1 MKKGLN
7 AVTLAGAAVLAC
19 IVALVTVLGVRASR
33 NGLAAAERGSP
44 GETEEAQVS
53 TLTAEQEPLSVP
65 PDEVDDSSEEETPY
79 EEEPTTKIDTL
90 SETSKKIPETAPS
103 TAAQKIEAESAGRE
117 STAKKVAET
126 IAKTTEIA
134 IGNTEVEVVV
144 EEDATIPV
152 LNDSDTKKGVAPAA
166 SSTPDESLPNDMY
179 FTGLYRMGYDV
190 IGPKEFI
197 YNDDTSPNCTQR
209 KFGYNVL
216 YDAGAKLIDFSIETS
231 RIKFNY
237 DNKEYMV
244 QLWKGQY
251 ISGEIGTVG
260 GEIGYYTR
268 PAGTKSA
275 VGHYNCADE
284 SDWLYMELTVFW
296 DEDGDGS
303 YEPQLT
309 RKYAKHWWETGY
321 VDGQLK
327 NPKDSSPLRLLQR
340 VTFKDE
346 EQATL
351 FEQALVK
358 AGFRSVSEFNPTV
371 KDTCKRYGKDV
382 IYVWQDVR

>member
-7 AVTLAGAAVLAC
+7 AVALAGAAVLAC

-33 NGLAAAERGSP
+33 NGLAAAEKGSP
-44 GETEEAQVS
+44 GETNEAAVS
-53 TLTAEQEPLSVP
+53 ILTALQESTDSSLS
-65 PDEVDDSSEEETPY
+65 EEDDS
-79 EEEPTTKIDTL
+79 L
-90 SETSKKIPETAPS
+90 SEDITAAEELTTRVDTVKESSKKAPETVTS
-103 TAAQKIEAESAGRE
+103 TTAAKLEEKTSGKE
-117 STAKKVAET
+117 STAKKIAET

-134 IGNTEVEVVV
+134 VGNSEVEVVV
-144 EEDATIPV
+144 EKDVTIPV
-152 LNDSDTKKGVAPAA
+152 LNDSDTKKGSAPAA
-166 SSTPDESLPNDMY
+166 SSTPDSSLPNDMY
-179 FTGLYRMGYDV
+179 FTGLYRQGYDV

-197 YNDDTSPNCTQR
+197 YNDDTSPDCTQR

-251 ISGEIGTVG
+251 ISGDIGTVG
-260 GEIGYYTR
+260 GEVGFYTR
-268 PAGTKSA
+268 PVGAKSA
-275 VGHYNCADE
+275 IGHYNCADE

-296 DEDGDGS
+296 DEDGNGT

-327 NPKDSSPLRLLQR
+327 NRKDSSPLRLLQR

>member
-33 NGLAAAERGSP
+33 NGLAAEERGSP
-44 GETEEAQVS
+44 SGPDNAEVTALLTEQTSQEDFFFEDDTPVTEKTEDFTETTTRVNTLSQETTKQQTTTSAPAQSKLEAETE
-53 TLTAEQEPLSVP
+53 
-65 PDEVDDSSEEETPY
+65 
-79 EEEPTTKIDTL
+79 
-90 SETSKKIPETAPS
+90 
-103 TAAQKIEAESAGRE
+103 GRE
-117 STAKKVAET
+117 STAKKIAET
-126 IAKTTEIA
+126 VAKTTELA
-134 IGNTEVEVVV
+134 IGNTEVDVVV
-144 EEDATIPV
+144 DKDVTIPV
-152 LNDSDTKKGVAPAA
+152 LNDSDTKKGAAPVA

-179 FTGLYRMGYDV
+179 FTGLHRLGYQV

-216 YDAGAKLIDFSIETS
+216 YDAGAKLIDFSIDTS
-231 RIKFNY
+231 RIKFTY
-237 DNKEYMV
+237 DNKEYMI

-251 ISGEIGTVG
+251 ISGDIGTVG
-260 GEIGYYTR
+260 GEVGIYTR
-268 PAGTKSA
+268 PVGTKSA
-275 VGHYNCADE
+275 VGHYSCADE
-284 SDWLYMELTVFW
+284 SDWLFMELTIFW
-296 DEDGDGS
+296 DENSDGN
-303 YEPQLT
+303 YLPQLT

-327 NPKDSSPLRLLQR
+327 NRKDSSPLRILQR
-340 VTFKDE
+340 ITFKDE

-358 AGFRSVSEFNPTV
+358 AGFRTVSEFNPTV
-371 KDTCKRYGKDV
+371 KDTCKRYGKDL

>member
-33 NGLAAAERGSP
+33 NGLAAAEKGSP
-44 GETEEAQVS
+44 LETGEAQVTVLTTGQEES
-53 TLTAEQEPLSVP
+53 SPISDEEDGTLTDEPV
-65 PDEVDDSSEEETPY
+65 T
-79 EEEPTTKIDTL
+79 EEEPTTRVDTL
-90 SETSKKIPETAPS
+90 QETTAKPAPV
-103 TAAQKIEAESAGRE
+103 TTTVKEKIEEETKGKE
-117 STAKKVAET
+117 STAKKIAET
-126 IAKTTEIA
+126 VAKTTELA

-144 EEDATIPV
+144 EKDVTIPV
-152 LNDSDTKKGVAPAA
+152 LNDSDTKKGKAPAA

-197 YNDDTSPNCTQR
+197 YNDDTSPDCTQR

-237 DNKEYMV
+237 DNKEYMF

-251 ISGEIGTVG
+251 ISGDIGTVG
-260 GEIGYYTR
+260 GEVGVYTR
-268 PAGTKSA
+268 PVGTRSA

-284 SDWLYMELTVFW
+284 SDWLYMELTVLW
-296 DEDGDGS
+296 DENSDGN
-303 YEPQLT
+303 YTAQLT

-327 NPKDSSPLRLLQR
+327 NRKDSSPLRLLQR
-340 VTFKDE
+340 ITFKDE

-382 IYVWQDVR
+382 IYVWQAVR

>member
-33 NGLAAAERGSP
+33 NGLAAAEKGRP
-44 GETEEAQVS
+44 LETDEAQV
-53 TLTAEQEPLSVP
+53 TVLTTGQEDSLPSF
-65 PDEVDDSSEEETPY
+65 DEEEDSSEDGQVA
-79 EEEPTTKIDTL
+79 EEEPTTRVDTL
-90 SETSKKIPETAPS
+90 QETTEK
-103 TAAQKIEAESAGRE
+103 AAAVTTTVKEKIENETKGKE
-117 STAKKVAET
+117 STAKKIAET
-126 IAKTTEIA
+126 VAKTTELA

-144 EEDATIPV
+144 EKDVTIPV
-152 LNDSDTKKGVAPAA
+152 LNDSDTKKGTAPVA

-197 YNDDTSPNCTQR
+197 YNDDTSPDCTQR

-251 ISGEIGTVG
+251 ISGDIGTVG
-260 GEIGYYTR
+260 GEVGIYTR
-268 PAGTKSA
+268 AAGTKSA
-275 VGHYNCADE
+275 VGHYNCAAE
-284 SDWLYMELTVFW
+284 SDWLYMELTVLW
-296 DEDGDGS
+296 DENGDGN
-303 YEPQLT
+303 YTAQLT

-327 NPKDSSPLRLLQR
+327 NRKDSSPLRLLQR
-340 VTFKDE
+340 ITFKDE